1 MLPCLIKYTEEHSGM
16 INSFLYYLVIVDQE
30 LMSSA
35 VLFFRVRAANT
46 YQLLTK
52 NTIYDIIGM

>member
-1 MLPCLIKYTEEHSGM
+1 M

-35 VLFFRVRAANT
+35 VLFFRGRAANISIT
-46 YQLLTK
+46 
-52 NTIYDIIGM
+52 D